1 MAPSTKDQLQA
12 LTADDIKPTEAHV
25 SLANFLTEN
34 GPVEV
39 NADQAWA
46 FIMGHRIWQS
56 SDERKV
62 EKDNLKGSK
71 AEEAEVKRQEREA
84 ARADKK
90 AAAEAAAAEREA
102 KKAAKAAKDADSD
115 DDLIETSSDEEGL
128 EDGEEVVE
136 EAKPKRRRRNAPA
149 AGDF

>member
-12 LTADDIKPTEAHV
+12 LTAEDIKPTEAHV
-25 SLANFLTEN
+25 SLANFLTEF

-39 NADQAWA
+39 TADQAWA

-56 SDERKV
+56 SEERKV

-71 AEEAEVKRQEREA
+71 AEEAEIKKAEREL
-84 ARADKK
+84 ARAEKK
-90 AAAEAAAAEREA
+90 AAAEKTAEEREA

-115 DDLIETSSDEEGL
+115 DDLAETSDEEGL
-128 EDGEEVVE
+128 EDGEDVVE
-136 EAKPKRRRRNAPA
+136 EAKPKRRRRNVPA
-149 AGDF
+149 AGEF